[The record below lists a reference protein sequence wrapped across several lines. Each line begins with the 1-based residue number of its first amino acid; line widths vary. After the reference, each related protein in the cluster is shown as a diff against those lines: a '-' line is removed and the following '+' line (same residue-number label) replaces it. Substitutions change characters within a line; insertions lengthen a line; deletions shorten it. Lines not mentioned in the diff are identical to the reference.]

1 MSCELVELGT
11 RLLQER
17 STYPCTLKHLSQTS
31 HAQLP
36 CKHAIPPAVLQE
48 AVYRGTKQ
56 KSKCQMILDYS
67 SLRSVNNVLAGRER
81 HCIIVAVVNQY
92 KWAVPLGLT
101 VSCIA
106 SRLVAIRYYRNIVT
120 HILKCN

>member
-11 RLLQER
+11 RLLQEH

-48 AVYRGTKQ
+48 AVYRGTKH
-56 KSKCQMILDYS
+56 KSKCHDYS

-81 HCIIVAVVNQY
+81 HCIIVAVANQY
-92 KWAVPLGLT
+92 KWAVPLDLT

-106 SRLVAIRYYRNIVT
+106 SRLVAIWYYRNIVT